1 MKNAEALDWYVA
13 VGFGLG
19 NWRFYLEREQA
30 LAKQNRPIDVTSL
43 YYKGYIRWQDK
54 FVKNRLGVSIGFDF
68 TWFGNRYD
76 VQTNEDDELEL
87 VELKHYLA
95 LNFEARMRILTF
107 SLYTR
112 IDNLNHS
119 LYEPASG
126 YRPEGVRFLYGITWS
141 FDN

>member
-1 MKNAEALDWYVA
+1 MSEK
-13 VGFGLG
+13 
-19 NWRFYLEREQA
+19 
-30 LAKQNRPIDVTSL
+30 
-43 YYKGYIRWQDK
+43 DK
-54 FVKNRLGVSIGFDF
+54 FCAVLRFTDGKRKKEKTMEEKIYTIPVNEAFEQTDGCPFCRLF
-68 TWFGNRYD
+68 RKL
-76 VQTNEDDELEL
+76 EDDELEL

-95 LNFEARMRILTF
+95 LNFEARMRILSF

>member
-1 MKNAEALDWYVA
+1 MAA
-13 VGFGLG
+13 GISIG
-19 NWRFYLEREQA
+19 NWQLYLEREQS
-30 LAKQNRPIDVTSL
+30 LAKENRPIDVTDL
-43 YYKGYIRWQDK
+43 YYKGYIRWSDK
-54 FVKNRLGVSIGFDF
+54 FVKNRLGVSVAFNF

-76 VQTNEDDELEL
+76 LQVTEDEETEKEVLEV

-119 LYEPASG
+119 LYEPAAG
-126 YRPEGVRFLYGITWS
+126 YRPEGIRFLYGITWS